1 MTLEQFAEDTI
12 TNWYAM
18 GEKDFIECLEI
29 AESLGLWNFA
39 AELKLMEKVNMQ
51 EYYDKQRDIRLQI
64 YNAAN
69 PFKNESNIN

>member
-18 GEKDFIECLEI
+18 GEKDFPTCLEL

-39 AELKLMEKVNMQ
+39 AKLRMMEKVNQ
-51 EYYDKQRDIRLQI
+51 QNRTEQDQDFRELLYHTS
-64 YNAAN
+64 N
-69 PFKNESNIN
+69 PLNNGY

>member
-18 GEKDFIECLEI
+18 GEKDFPTCLEL

-39 AELKLMEKVNMQ
+39 AELKMMEKVNQ
-51 EYYDKQRDIRLQI
+51 QNQTEHNQDFRELLYHTS
-64 YNAAN
+64 N
-69 PFKNESNIN
+69 PLNNGY

>member
-18 GEKDFIECLEI
+18 GEKDFPNCLEL

-39 AELKLMEKVNMQ
+39 AELRLMEKVNQQNRTEQDQ
-51 EYYDKQRDIRLQI
+51 ELRELLYHSS
-64 YNAAN
+64 N
-69 PFKNESNIN
+69 PLNNGY

>member
-18 GEKDFIECLEI
+18 GEKDFPTCLEL

-39 AELKLMEKVNMQ
+39 AQLKMMEKVNQQ
-51 EYYDKQRDIRLQI
+51 EHYDKERDIRLQL
-64 YNAAN
+64 YNTAN
-69 PFKNESNIN
+69 PFNNGY

>member
-1 MTLEQFAEDTI
+1 MTLEQFAENTI
-12 TNWYAM
+12 RDWYGM

-39 AELKLMEKVNMQ
+39 AELKLDEIQNQQEQKV
-51 EYYDKQRDIRLQI
+51 RDNELRFLI

-69 PFKNESNIN
+69 PFKNE

>member
-18 GEKDFIECLEI
+18 GEKDFPTCLEL

-39 AELKLMEKVNMQ
+39 AELKKMEQ
-51 EYYDKQRDIRLQI
+51 ENQQNHRDAINDFKDLIYQI
-64 YNAAN
+64 SN
-69 PFKNESNIN
+69 PFNNGY

>member
-18 GEKDFIECLEI
+18 GQKDFPTCLQL

-39 AELKLMEKVNMQ
+39 TELKLMEQ
-51 EYYDKQRDIRLQI
+51 ENQQNHKDAMNDFKDLIYQI
-64 YNAAN
+64 SN
-69 PFKNESNIN
+69 PFNNGY

>member
-18 GEKDFIECLEI
+18 GEKDFTTCLEI

-39 AELKLMEKVNMQ
+39 AELKMMEKVNQQNRDEQDQ
-51 EYYDKQRDIRLQI
+51 ELKELLYHTT
-64 YNAAN
+64 N
-69 PFKNESNIN
+69 PLNNGY

>member
-18 GEKDFIECLEI
+18 GEKDFPTCLEL

-39 AELKLMEKVNMQ
+39 AELKMMEKVNQ
-51 EYYDKQRDIRLQI
+51 QNRDEQNQALRELLYYTT
-64 YNAAN
+64 N
-69 PFKNESNIN
+69 PLNNGY

>member
-18 GEKDFIECLEI
+18 GEKDFPTCLEL

-39 AELKLMEKVNMQ
+39 AELKLMEKINEQNRNHIQ
-51 EYYDKQRDIRLQI
+51 EIKNLM
-64 YNAAN
+64 YNIAN
-69 PFKNESNIN
+69 PFNNGY

>member
-18 GEKDFIECLEI
+18 GEKDFPTCLEI

-39 AELKLMEKVNMQ
+39 AELKLMEKVNQQNQTEQAQ
-51 EYYDKQRDIRLQI
+51 ELKELL
-64 YNAAN
+64 YNTSN
-69 PFKNESNIN
+69 PLNNGY

>member
-18 GEKDFIECLEI
+18 GQKDFPTCLEL

-39 AELKLMEKVNMQ
+39 TELKQMEQ
-51 EYYDKQRDIRLQI
+51 ENQQNHRDAINDFKDLIYQI
-64 YNAAN
+64 SN
-69 PFKNESNIN
+69 PFNNGY

>member
-18 GEKDFIECLEI
+18 GEKDFPTCLEL

-39 AELKLMEKVNMQ
+39 AELKLMEKVNQ
-51 EYYDKQRDIRLQI
+51 QNRNDQDQALRELL
-64 YNAAN
+64 YNTAN
-69 PFKNESNIN
+69 PSNNGY

>member
-18 GEKDFIECLEI
+18 GQKDFPTCLEL

-39 AELKLMEKVNMQ
+39 TELKKMEQ
-51 EYYDKQRDIRLQI
+51 ENQQNHRDAINDFKDLIYQI
-64 YNAAN
+64 SN
-69 PFKNESNIN
+69 PFNNGY

>member
-12 TNWYAM
+12 RDWYGM

-39 AELKLMEKVNMQ
+39 AELKLMEKVNEQ
-51 EYYDKQRDIRLQI
+51 EYYDKQKDIRLQI

>member
-18 GEKDFIECLEI
+18 GEKDFPTCLEI

-39 AELKLMEKVNMQ
+39 AELKMMEKVNQ
-51 EYYDKQRDIRLQI
+51 QNRDEQ
-64 YNAAN
+64 N
-69 PFKNESNIN
+69 

>member
-18 GEKDFIECLEI
+18 GEKDFPTCLEL

-39 AELKLMEKVNMQ
+39 AELRMMEKVNQQNQTEQAQ
-51 EYYDKQRDIRLQI
+51 ELKELL
-64 YNAAN
+64 YNTSN
-69 PFKNESNIN
+69 PLNNGY

>member
-18 GEKDFIECLEI
+18 GEKDFPTCLEL

-39 AELKLMEKVNMQ
+39 AELKMMEKVNQQNRDEQNQ
-51 EYYDKQRDIRLQI
+51 ELRELL
-64 YNAAN
+64 YNTSN
-69 PFKNESNIN
+69 PLNNGY

>member
-18 GEKDFIECLEI
+18 GQKDFHTCLEL

-39 AELKLMEKVNMQ
+39 AELKKMEQ
-51 EYYDKQRDIRLQI
+51 ENQQNHRDAINDFKDLIYQI
-64 YNAAN
+64 SN
-69 PFKNESNIN
+69 PFNNGY